1 MSLCQTRHAVTT
13 TQIIMAATQTISQPA
28 VAASFRPSLIEL
40 YLTNLRLLDLDRRPD
55 WPSITARTYATKD
68 AQNQKQRILCT
79 EWALFRLFEL
89 WSPDETQ
96 YVSSAVVYLCLADP
110 LQKLQPF
117 FPPLEPL
124 QSLNL
129 RAALFRMLSELKKS
143 GVLGRETV
151 LRKTMLDD
159 CKGDKFM
166 EVLVVFSSAVVKQ
179 VMLRKNMGQYQRPPV
194 SMALASSALRS
205 ARDRASLV
213 PLMLAHRAAIGAF
226 LRLKS
231 ETHSRC
237 QSFSQLLDQKTDQLK
252 FRMGQC
258 HDSEWAM
265 PPEVRRRIERE
276 VVENWPGSN
285 KWPQVLLYG
294 DHTDPGDQPLRRP
307 FDDVWD
313 VVANGG
319 ALLPDTATLGLID
332 NLERRVNEQKE
343 RLVKWRD
350 FHDVFLQRLRSQGS
364 DQSSLPQSSARP
376 AFEFLKHQGLDLNSA
391 ETSSP
396 APILEARNPVLDE
409 IIRDMKT
416 ELDNVSVPK
425 VKRRTEAK
433 HETSRTV
440 AASTAGAQEPSR
452 RDAARPARTRQQPLF
467 KARLLSANVSGM
479 YKPGGNSMAFGQI
492 FSPAKPQAEKVK
504 PAEVPSFLLSA
515 PGPVNGHDA
524 TRLANPEQSVNQVSN
539 GHDSYLHNG
548 YGGADM
554 VQPLSNAES
563 LTLLSSRM
571 SLTDRTRMTMGQTSA
586 NLQSTGAVQATSE
599 AFSATSV
606 IAAGPSVADRR
617 ASLLE
622 RTQQS
627 MASAPRGSRM
637 SLAVKKNRQSILY
650 PVNQF
655 ETPGRVRAEPIR
667 NATPTETL
675 FSEDA
680 DYASVF
686 KSRPRVKLS
695 PVGTPAEDEMPSPAS
710 QGTVYDIDDTL
721 DDDDSWMRSSPLR
734 GKG

>member
-1 MSLCQTRHAVTT
+1 VSIVRL
-13 TQIIMAATQTISQPA
+13 S
-28 VAASFRPSLIEL
+28 SF
-40 YLTNLRLLDLDRRPD
+40 
-55 WPSITARTYATKD
+55 A
-68 AQNQKQRILCT
+68 NQ
-79 EWALFRLFEL
+79 
-89 WSPDETQ
+89 
-96 YVSSAVVYLCLADP
+96 V
-110 LQKLQPF
+110 QKLQPF

-151 LRKTMLDD
+151 LRKTMLDE
-159 CKGDKFM
+159 CKGDKFT
-166 EVLVVFSSAVVKQ
+166 EVLVIFSSAVVKQ
-179 VMLRKNMGQYQRPPV
+179 VMLRKNTGQYQRPPV

-205 ARDRASLV
+205 PRDRAALV
-213 PLMLAHRAAIGAF
+213 PLTLAHRGAIANF

-231 ETHSRC
+231 ETHNRC

-252 FRMGQC
+252 YRMGQC
-258 HDSEWAM
+258 HASENDG
-265 PPEVRRRIERE
+265 PPEQVRRRIERE

-285 KWPQVLLYG
+285 KWPQALLYG
-294 DHTDPGDQPLRRP
+294 DHKDPGDDPLRRP

-319 ALLPDTATLGLID
+319 ALLSDTATLGLIE

-350 FHDVFLQRLRSQGS
+350 FHELFLQRLRAQGPE
-364 DQSSLPQSSARP
+364 QPALPEAAKPS
-376 AFEFLKHQGLDLNSA
+376 FEFLKHQGLDLNSA
-391 ETSSP
+391 ESASP
-396 APILEARNPVLDE
+396 VPILESRNALLDE
-409 IIRDMKT
+409 IIKDMKA
-416 ELDNVSVPK
+416 ELHSVSVPK

-433 HETSRTV
+433 HEAARTV
-440 AASTAGAQEPSR
+440 AASTAGTQEPP

-479 YKPGGNSMAFGQI
+479 YKPGGNSMAYGQI
-492 FSPAKPQAEKVK
+492 FSPAKAQPAPKPK

-515 PGPVNGHDA
+515 PVNGHK
-524 TRLANPEQSVNQVSN
+524 TNPEPSVNQVSN
-539 GHDSYLHNG
+539 GHDSYLQNG
-548 YGGADM
+548 YNGSDM

-586 NLQSTGAVQATSE
+586 NLQPTGAVQATNE

-627 MASAPRGSRM
+627 MLASAPRAGSRM

-655 ETPGRVRAEPIR
+655 ETPGRPRAEPIR

-675 FSEDA
+675 FSADA

-695 PVGTPAEDEMPSPAS
+695 PVGTPAEDELPSPAS
-710 QGTVYDIDDTL
+710 QGTVYDIDETL